1 MLVNK
6 DRVHSQEEQLK
17 QFIKTKK
24 MTPERLRAFR
34 GFEKISDTDA
44 EKFISEM
51 EEFCRIL
58 HNHMYRTKK

>member
-6 DRVHSQEEQLK
+6 DRVRSQEEQLK

-24 MTPERLRAFR
+24 MSPERLRAFR
-34 GFEKISDTDA
+34 GFEKTSDKDA

-51 EEFCRIL
+51 EEFCKIVQ
-58 HNHMYRTKK
+58 NHMYRTKK